1 MAGASCDRIKGLGA
15 IGSRGA
21 GGELWWM
28 NAGNSERMS
37 SMNEV
42 DAVTVGMPRKDLQST
57 RLRRAGVAGTRS
69 AMLLLAAAGALTGG
83 RAAYA
88 DGAVVCWGYNQYGQC
103 NTPPGLGV
111 VTAIAAGYTHTV
123 ALKADGAVVAWGNTE
138 DNTPPGLGVVT
149 AIAAGDGHTVA
160 LKADGA
166 VVAWGSN
173 WAGQCNTPP
182 GLGVVTAIAAGRYH
196 TVAITCGLAV
206 DVRRSPDLGNFGN
219 GVSREHAFTALP
231 PTIGEPATL
240 TISAIGDLDLATE
253 FLIVKLDGLNVGTV
267 FSTVGSASDCPTV
280 PNRAQLSI
288 SAKTYAAL
296 AADGAITIRIDSSAG
311 VNAAQC
317 PNGSLVLQ
325 LELPELYQDC
335 DGNGSND
342 SCDIH
347 TNQALDCNG
356 NGVLDSCESGG
367 SNEDCNSNG
376 TFDAC
381 EIAVAPTLDCDGN
394 GSLDTCGIAADP
406 SLDCNNNGTLDTC
419 DISASSA
426 FFDCDSDG
434 LIDTCE
440 IAADPALDCNLNGA
454 LDSCD
459 LASGAQDKDGDSRL
473 DACEVARGD
482 FDLDDAVGAAD
493 LAQLL
498 DLWGLQNPPYG
509 DLNGDGTVGGP
520 DLTMLLANWG
530 PLY

>member
-42 DAVTVGMPRKDLQST
+42 DARAVGMPRKQLQST
-57 RLRRAGVAGTRS
+57 RMRRAGVAGMRS
-69 AMLLLAAAGALTGG
+69 AMLLLAVAGTLAGG

-88 DGAVVCWGYNQYGQC
+88 DGAVVCWGANYDGQC
-103 NTPPGLGV
+103 NTPAGLTS
-111 VTAIAAGYTHTV
+111 VTQIAGGYEHTIALKSDGTV
-123 ALKADGAVVAWGNTE
+123 ACWG
-138 DNTPPGLGVVT
+138 DNGY
-149 AIAAGDGHTVA
+149 
-160 LKADGA
+160 
-166 VVAWGSN
+166 
-173 WAGQCNTPP
+173 GQCNPP
-182 GLGVVTAIAAGRYH
+182 AGLASVTQIAGGGFH
-196 TVAITCGLAV
+196 TIALTCGLAV

-296 AADGAITIRIDSSAG
+296 AADGAITIRIDSSTG

-325 LELPELYQDC
+325 FELPELYQDC

-347 TNQALDCNG
+347 SNQALDCNG

-440 IAADPALDCNLNGA
+440 ITADPGLDCNLNGA

-459 LASGAQDKDGDSRL
+459 IASGAQDKDGDLRL
-473 DACEVARGD
+473 DSCEVARGD

-498 DLWGLQNPPYG
+498 ALWGLQNPPYG
-509 DLNGDGTVGGP
+509 DLNGDGTVGAA
-520 DLTMLLANWG
+520 DLTMLLDNWG

>member
-1 MAGASCDRIKGLGA
+1 MLGKQLLRPVQHTRRTRERHTDR
-15 IGSRGA
+15 
-21 GGELWWM
+21 GG
-28 NAGNSERMS
+28 GFH
-37 SMNEV
+37 
-42 DAVTVGMPRKDLQST
+42 TI
-57 RLRRAGVAGTRS
+57 
-69 AMLLLAAAGALTGG
+69 AL
-83 RAAYA
+83 
-88 DGAVVCWGYNQYGQC
+88 
-103 NTPPGLGV
+103 
-111 VTAIAAGYTHTV
+111 
-123 ALKADGAVVAWGNTE
+123 
-138 DNTPPGLGVVT
+138 
-149 AIAAGDGHTVA
+149 
-160 LKADGA
+160 
-166 VVAWGSN
+166 
-173 WAGQCNTPP
+173 
-182 GLGVVTAIAAGRYH
+182 
-196 TVAITCGLAV
+196 TCGLAV
-206 DVRRSPDLGNFGN
+206 DVRLSPDLGNFGN
-219 GVSREHAFTALP
+219 GVSREHAFASLP
-231 PTIGEPATL
+231 PTVGEPATL

-253 FLIVKLDGLNVGTV
+253 FLIVKLDGLNGGTV
-267 FSTVGSASDCPTV
+267 FSTVGSASDCPNA

-296 AADGAITIRIDSSAG
+296 AADGAITVRIDSSAG

-367 SNEDCNSNG
+367 SNEDCNMNG

-381 EIAVAPTLDCDGN
+381 EIAVAPTLDCDDN
-394 GSLDTCGIAADP
+394 GSLDTCDIAADP
-406 SLDCNNNGTLDTC
+406 SLDCNNNSTLDTC
-419 DISASSA
+419 DISASPA

-440 IAADPALDCNLNGA
+440 IAADPELDCNLNGA

-459 LASGAQDKDGDSRL
+459 IASGAQDKDGDLRL
-473 DACEVARGD
+473 DSCEVARGD

-498 DLWGLQNPPYG
+498 ALWGLQNPPYG
-509 DLNGDGTVGGP
+509 DLNGDGTVGAA
-520 DLTMLLANWG
+520 DLTMLLDNWG

>member
-37 SMNEV
+37 SMNQV
-42 DAVTVGMPRKDLQST
+42 DAVAVGMTRKDLQST
-57 RLRRAGVAGTRS
+57 RMRRAGTGGTRAALLTLGA
-69 AMLLLAAAGALTGG
+69 AMALAGG

-103 NTPPGLGV
+103 NPPAGLAS
-111 VTAIAAGYTHTV
+111 VTQIAGGELHTIALKSDGTV
-123 ALKADGAVVAWGNTE
+123 ACWGANGN
-138 DNTPPGLGVVT
+138 
-149 AIAAGDGHTVA
+149 
-160 LKADGA
+160 
-166 VVAWGSN
+166 
-173 WAGQCNTPP
+173 GQCSTPA
-182 GLGVVTAIAAGRYH
+182 GIASVTQIAGGYFH
-196 TVAITCGLAV
+196 TIALTCGLAV

-240 TISAIGDLDLATE
+240 TISAIGDLDLASE
-253 FLIVKLDGLNVGTV
+253 FLVVKLDGVNVGTV
-267 FSTVGSASDCPTV
+267 FSALGSASDCPSA
-280 PNRAQLSI
+280 PNRAQLNI
-288 SAKTYAAL
+288 STKTYAAL
-296 AADGAITIRIDSSAG
+296 AADGAITVRIESSAG

-317 PNGSLVLQ
+317 GNGSLVFQ

-335 DGNGSND
+335 NGNGRND
-342 SCDIH
+342 SCDIGV
-347 TNQALDCNG
+347 NPALDCNS
-356 NGVLDSCESGG
+356 NGVLDSCETGG
-367 SNEDCNSNG
+367 SVEDCNGNG
-376 TFDAC
+376 LIDTC
-381 EIAVAPTLDCDGN
+381 EIAVAPTLDCN
-394 GSLDTCGIAADP
+394 GSGLIDTCEIAADP
-406 SLDCNNNGTLDTC
+406 ALDCNVNGVLDSCDLSGSSATLDC
-419 DISASSA
+419 DG
-426 FFDCDSDG
+426 DG

-459 LASGAQDKDGDSRL
+459 LSGGAQDKDADARL

-509 DLNGDGTVGGP
+509 DLNGDGVISAA
-520 DLTMLLANWG
+520 DLAILLDSWG